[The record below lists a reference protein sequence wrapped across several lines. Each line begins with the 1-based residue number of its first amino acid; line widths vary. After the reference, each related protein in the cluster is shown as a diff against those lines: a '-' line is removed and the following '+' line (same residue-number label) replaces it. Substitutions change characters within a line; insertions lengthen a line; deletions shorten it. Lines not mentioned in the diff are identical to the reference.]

1 MGRTYGVLALG
12 WALILFGSRKNSKP
26 ACPGGLGRGKMLAAH
41 LPLRAGQGGT
51 GENVADRGRKPQANP
66 PALHRTLCGARVA
79 QTKRVS
85 AGHPQPPAPLVPRFT
100 RGVRLSPKGDCGVHT
115 LTPRSSGPWGWAAF
129 ILLKCYPISSNE
141 FILEFNFIFQNS
153 IATFNCFCR
162 SNIIILACKHDFVI
176 PQLFYLFKK

>member
-1 MGRTYGVLALG
+1 
-12 WALILFGSRKNSKP
+12 
-26 ACPGGLGRGKMLAAH
+26 MLAAH

-100 RGVRLSPKGDCGVHT
+100 RGVRLSPKGDCGVQCII
-115 LTPRSSGPWGWAAF
+115 PA
-129 ILLKCYPISSNE
+129 
-141 FILEFNFIFQNS
+141 IFGDAGLGDFYFTQVL
-153 IATFNCFCR
+153 
-162 SNIIILACKHDFVI
+162 SNIF
-176 PQLFYLFKK
+176 